1 MYFRNRFSSFEE
13 FKRQSWDHGGR
24 ELGKEELEL
33 LEELEIADDFYKSPR
48 NARRRRVWD

>member
-33 LEELEIADDFYKSPR
+33 IEELQDDDEFYRVPR
-48 NARRRRVWD
+48 NRRRVWD